1 MMQQAPQRKTN
12 LFKNKAKTNE
22 TNDKK
27 TRFPAAKINPIDKT
41 PKTKKKPPKTTPV
54 HGKTTKTKQN
64 FPCQTNQIGNRT
76 NQMTRKNTME
86 SIKKKLTLQFG
97 FVANC
102 SHSSHHNASYILAN
116 TPTWY
121 YFSRP
126 SHLAFHDFTK
136 KHKPQKNL
144 CSLLGLGLKFI
155 PSPTLTNSWT

>member
-1 MMQQAPQRKTN
+1 MT
-12 LFKNKAKTNE
+12 
-22 TNDKK
+22 KK

-64 FPCQTNQIGNRT
+64 FPCQTNQIRNRT

-102 SHSSHHNASYILAN
+102 SHSSHHNASNILAN